1 MCMPIY
7 NQNKSTENCKMATKK
22 KKKVESETY
31 EKWYSMQ
38 AE

>member
-22 KKKVESETY
+22 EKVESETY